1 MKYLIVFIVS
11 FVVSM
16 FITPLVR
23 KFALGLKVVD
33 KKAERKIHTKT
44 VTRLG
49 GLAVFTAFVA
59 GALSAAVFFNKSG
72 CLNYLYNL
80 AGILASGIIVLSI
93 GIFDDIKGA
102 GAGEKFIFQIIAS
115 IILLLFGFS
124 LQKFTVPFKGE
135 MLIGWVGIP
144 ISVLWLVGM
153 TNAINIIDGLDGLA
167 AGIVGII
174 SLMLFAADIK
184 HGGGYSGM
192 AFVSAALAGAT
203 IGFLRYNFFPAKIFM
218 GDSGSLFSG
227 FILASLALWSN
238 RKSTVAMTILVPVII
253 MGVPIFDTVFTVIR
267 RLASGKHI
275 FKADRGHI
283 HHKLLDIV
291 KDQRK
296 AVLILYLITVVLGII
311 AIYI

>member
-93 GIFDDIKGA
+93 GIFDDI
-102 GAGEKFIFQIIAS
+102 
-115 IILLLFGFS
+115 
-124 LQKFTVPFKGE
+124 
-135 MLIGWVGIP
+135 
-144 ISVLWLVGM
+144 
-153 TNAINIIDGLDGLA
+153 
-167 AGIVGII
+167 
-174 SLMLFAADIK
+174 
-184 HGGGYSGM
+184 
-192 AFVSAALAGAT
+192 
-203 IGFLRYNFFPAKIFM
+203 
-218 GDSGSLFSG
+218 
-227 FILASLALWSN
+227 
-238 RKSTVAMTILVPVII
+238 
-253 MGVPIFDTVFTVIR
+253 
-267 RLASGKHI
+267 
-275 FKADRGHI
+275 
-283 HHKLLDIV
+283 
-291 KDQRK
+291 
-296 AVLILYLITVVLGII
+296 
-311 AIYI
+311 